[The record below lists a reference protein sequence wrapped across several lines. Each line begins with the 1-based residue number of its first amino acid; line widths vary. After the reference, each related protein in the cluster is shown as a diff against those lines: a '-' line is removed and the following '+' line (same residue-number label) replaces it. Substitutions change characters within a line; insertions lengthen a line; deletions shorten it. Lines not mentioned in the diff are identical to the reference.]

1 MDYPKPSFTAD
12 ICLYSKEPDG
22 LYVLMIRRGHDPFA
36 GFWAL
41 PGGFVEPGEQVEDAA
56 ARELA
61 EETGLTG
68 IPFAPVAVFSEA
80 GRDPRGWTMTEA
92 FCAKVDRSTLHAVG
106 QDDAAEA
113 RWFRIEFAESDGLL
127 SMRLSGGGEVL
138 TATLS
143 DPYLLA
149 GQLRWHGQAADGI
162 AFDHPKILAAALWRN
177 R

>member
-12 ICLYSKEPDG
+12 MCLYSEEPDG
-22 LYVLMIRRGHDPFA
+22 LYVLLIRRGHNPSA

-61 EETGLTG
+61 EETGISG
-68 IPFAPVAVFSEA
+68 IPYEPVAVFSEA

-92 FCAKVDRSTLHAVG
+92 FRAKVDRCKLHAIG
-106 QDDAAEA
+106 QDDAVEA
-113 RWFRIEFAESDGLL
+113 RWFRIAFTEGDGTL
-127 SMRLSGGGEVL
+127 SMRLDGDGAVL

-143 DPYLLA
+143 EPYRLA
-149 GQLRWHGQAADGI
+149 GQLRWRKQTADGI